1 MASFYPSTFSLVA
14 RDSDNGD
21 LGIIV
26 QSKFPAVG
34 ALVPWASAGVGAV
47 ATQALANTSYGPNGL
62 AFMSEGKSAAE
73 TLKVLLQHDDKELV
87 EHRQVGIVDA
97 KGRAVAYTGKKCMEW
112 AGHIVGDGYSAQ
124 GNILAGESVV
134 QSMVQ
139 VYESAGGDLIDRL
152 FAALKAGQA
161 KGGDKRGM
169 QSAAIL
175 VVRKAG
181 GYGGGTDRYVDV
193 RVDEHPR
200 PIEELERIF
209 RIYDMTLLSRE
220 DPSQL
225 IRIQGQVALQIQ
237 EALRAS
243 GYLRSVSKKT
253 FPPEAADALQRFIN
267 VNNFENKARADG
279 TIWRSVLDHLLR
291 ESCISSR

>member
-1 MASFYPSTFSLVA
+1 M
-14 RDSDNGD
+14 
-21 LGIIV
+21 
-26 QSKFPAVG
+26 SK
-34 ALVPWASAGVGAV
+34 
-47 ATQALANTSYGPNGL
+47 
-62 AFMSEGKSAAE
+62 GKSAAE